1 MKRENGFT
9 MVETLVATAI
19 LLIVVAAATTALV
32 QAQHVT
38 DGVGLEANTQE
49 NLRAAMH
56 FMVRDLMQAGEGIP
70 QGGVSIP
77 VNGAGT
83 SLINRPGTGGTF
95 LTSYTVLPQVTP
107 GSVLGQDALTL
118 NPKTRAV
125 LDGGLKTDVITVL
138 YADNTLDSSA
148 ACVNGA
154 IAQCPL
160 NGLPVH
166 VVNTAPTPSCAAG
179 VISATGLT
187 VTFDPTC
194 FTMPGGPIPIQVGNL
209 MMFQNSNGTALE
221 YVTAVAGQTI
231 TFGAGDPAGLNQTG
245 FTNGTAS
252 QISVSTV
259 PTSLS
264 RVWMVTYYIDD
275 TTQTNPQLVRQVNY
289 PNYPSAAAAVNPPQP
304 IADAMENLTFSYN
317 VTTATPGAYAP
328 EGPGNAPQPILPDT
342 PFNITAVNV
351 AIQGR
356 SEYPYKGGQ
365 SPIYFQN
372 DLGTQVSI
380 RSLEFVNQ
388 FPTAP

>member
-19 LLIVVAAATTALV
+19 LLVVIAAATSALV

-77 VNGAGT
+77 VNAGGT
-83 SLINRPGTGGTF
+83 SLINRPGIGGTF
-95 LTSYTVLPQVTP
+95 PTTYTVLPQVTP
-107 GSVLGQDALTL
+107 GSVLGQDALTM
-118 NPKTRAV
+118 NPQTGAV

-138 YADNTLDSSA
+138 YADNTLVSSA
-148 ACVNGA
+148 N
-154 IAQCPL
+154 CPSGTPCAL
-160 NGLPVH
+160 NSLDVA
-166 VVNTAPTPSCAAG
+166 NTTPTCRG
-179 VISATGLT
+179 TISATGLT

-194 FTMPGGPIPIQVGNL
+194 FTMPGSPIPIQVGNL
-209 MMFQNSNGTALE
+209 MMFQNGTGTALE
-221 YVTAVAGQTI
+221 YVTGVSGQTI
-231 TFGAGDPAGLNQTG
+231 TFAAGDPAGLNQTG
-245 FTNGTAS
+245 LPSGTAS
-252 QISVSTV
+252 QISVASS

-275 TTQTNPQLVRQVNY
+275 TIPTNPQLVRQVGY
-289 PNYPSAAAAVNPPQP
+289 PNYPSAVNAVTPPQP
-304 IADAMENLTFSYN
+304 IADAIENLTFSYN
-317 VTTATPGAYAP
+317 VITANPGNYVP
-328 EGPGNAPQPILPDT
+328 EGAGNAPQPILPDT

-356 SEYPYKGGQ
+356 SEYPYMGGT
-365 SPIYFQN
+365 SPMYFQN
-372 DLGTQVSI
+372 NLGTQVSI
-380 RSLEFVNQ
+380 RSLEFTNQ

>member
-19 LLIVVAAATTALV
+19 LLIVVAAATSALV

-38 DGVGLEANTQE
+38 DGVALEANTQE

-107 GSVLGQDALTL
+107 GSVLGQDALTM
-118 NPKTRAV
+118 NPRTGAV

-138 YADNTLDSSA
+138 YADNTLVSSA
-148 ACVNGA
+148 DCPSGA
-154 IAQCPL
+154 TSECPL
-160 NGLPVH
+160 NSLPVY
-166 VVNTAPTPSCAAG
+166 VINTAPTPSCAAG
-179 VISATGLT
+179 SIQATGLT

-221 YVTAVAGQTI
+221 YVTGVSGQTI

-245 FTNGTAS
+245 FTSGTAS
-252 QISVSTV
+252 QISVGSV
-259 PTSLS
+259 PTTIS

-289 PNYPSAAAAVNPPQP
+289 PNYPSAVAAVNPPQP

-317 VTTATPGAYAP
+317 VTTATPGNYAP

-351 AIQGR
+351 AIEGR
-356 SEYPYKGGQ
+356 SEYPYKGGS
-365 SPIYFQN
+365 SPTYFEN

-380 RSLEFVNQ
+380 RSLEFINQ